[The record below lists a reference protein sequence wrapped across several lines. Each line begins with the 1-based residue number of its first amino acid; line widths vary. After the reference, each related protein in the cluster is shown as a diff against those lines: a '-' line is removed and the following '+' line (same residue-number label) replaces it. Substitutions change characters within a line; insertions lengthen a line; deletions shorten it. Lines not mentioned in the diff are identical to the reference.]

1 MPTVEEIDERI
12 EEHKRQ
18 IARMEERKRAI
29 LAKQREQERKWKAM
43 CLSAIGEAVLDAVG
57 CDWNELDVE
66 ALSDSLTASG
76 RDMFADAVA
85 EGRSPA
91 DAKAA
96 LDDFMRLCKTRKQ
109 AKASEPEPQDEP
121 TQPDGGEPQQEQ
133 SSW

>member
-12 EEHKRQ
+12 EEHRRQ

-29 LAKQREQERKWKAM
+29 LAKQREQERKWKAA
-43 CLSAIGEAVLDAVG
+43 CLSAIGEAVLDAAG
-57 CDWNELDVE
+57 CAWNELDVE
-66 ALSDSLTASG
+66 ALSDRLTASG
-76 RDMFADAVA
+76 RDVLADAVA

-96 LDDFMRLCKTRKQ
+96 LDDFKRLLKSRKQ

-121 TQPDGGEPQQEQ
+121 AQTDSSAPQQEQ
-133 SSW
+133 SAW

>member
-29 LAKQREQERKWKAM
+29 LAKQREQERKWKAA

-57 CDWNELDVE
+57 CAWNELDVE
-66 ALSDSLTASG
+66 ALSGRLSVSG
-76 RDMFADAVA
+76 GDVLADAVT

-96 LDDFMRLCKTRKQ
+96 LDDFKRLLKERKQ
-109 AKASEPEPQDEP
+109 AKTEGPEPQDGP
-121 TQPDGGEPQQEQ
+121 VQPDGNEPPQEQ
-133 SSW
+133 SAW

>member
-12 EEHKRQ
+12 EEHRRQ

-29 LAKQREQERKWKAM
+29 LAKQREQERKWKAA
-43 CLSAIGEAVLDAVG
+43 CLSAIGEAVLDAAG
-57 CDWNELDVE
+57 CAWNELDVE
-66 ALSDSLTASG
+66 VLSVRLTASG
-76 RDMFADAVA
+76 GDVLADAVA

-96 LDDFMRLCKTRKQ
+96 LDDFKRLLKTRKQ

-121 TQPDGGEPQQEQ
+121 AQPGEGEPQKEQ
-133 SSW
+133 SAW

>member
-43 CLSAIGEAVLDAVG
+43 CLSAIGEAVLDAAG

-96 LDDFMRLCKTRKQ
+96 LDDFKRLRKTRKQ